1 MEYIQF
7 SSKNGSTLQIPFTGS
22 PLKMLTI
29 RSRFQVEFVKSEN
42 KQMNLIIPDGCEG
55 TLSFDR
61 LGSYLYIRLQEV
73 NDEKLAAG
81 LILQI
86 SDSRLDRLVLDN
98 GARMKVAGTLGLS
111 QVSIWR
117 GSELDLTQAVVQV
130 DKMELEL
137 KEQSKCHLHVLLAQS
152 ARFTQEESSS
162 IIADEVH
169 CDGALYLMSKGCN
182 HTRLA
187 GFVGQYITRLFGE
200 CEVDASGLHTSMC
213 IAYVMNKSRLYCH
226 VQELHCCHSAH
237 AIVQNSHPQAR
248 DLPILNQISFHMLRE
263 VTPEDAMQL
272 LFHLKP
278 RDDDHPRSIGFYR
291 TVDLANDFCRQYEV
305 FYKTMEDLTPV
316 IVHSLR
322 FDGHDW
328 DVPNSYAEM
337 QDHIQQIFAMS
348 EHLMADFSDEDVDWE
363 KIPEV
368 QARIRCAIPRRFE
381 CLDE

>member
-22 PLKMLTI
+22 PLKLLTI

-81 LILQI
+81 LVLQI
-86 SDSRLDRLVLDN
+86 SDSRLDRLLLDN
-98 GARMKVAGTLGLS
+98 GARMKVTGTLGLS
-111 QVSIWR
+111 NVSIWR

-187 GFVGQYITRLFGE
+187 GFVGQYIT
-200 CEVDASGLHTSMC
+200 
-213 IAYVMNKSRLYCH
+213 
-226 VQELHCCHSAH
+226 
-237 AIVQNSHPQAR
+237 
-248 DLPILNQISFHMLRE
+248 
-263 VTPEDAMQL
+263 
-272 LFHLKP
+272 
-278 RDDDHPRSIGFYR
+278 
-291 TVDLANDFCRQYEV
+291 
-305 FYKTMEDLTPV
+305 
-316 IVHSLR
+316 
-322 FDGHDW
+322 
-328 DVPNSYAEM
+328 
-337 QDHIQQIFAMS
+337 
-348 EHLMADFSDEDVDWE
+348 
-363 KIPEV
+363 
-368 QARIRCAIPRRFE
+368 
-381 CLDE
+381 